1 MPSFMKEMQPVELA
15 TLNNIC
21 QNVNPVCRKYPKEVL
36 LILQRAANVDN
47 LHNKHASEKSSVF
60 Y

>member
-1 MPSFMKEMQPVELA
+1 MKEMQPVDLA